1 MSDDSEPIRLPQRDP
16 KAETMTT
23 ETAPTEEE
31 SAAIRRWAEALRDAE
46 KTISQAHTL
55 LDSIRG
61 SVLREIKLD
70 SPARPG
76 HVDIRLVDL
85 ICEIAKHRGEA
96 ERAKEAIEAIEVP
109 R

>member
-1 MSDDSEPIRLPQRDP
+1 
-16 KAETMTT
+16 MTAT
-23 ETAPTEEE
+23 ETTPTKEE

-46 KTISQAHTL
+46 KAISKAHTS
-55 LDSIRG
+55 LDTVRG

-76 HVDIRLVDL
+76 HVDIRLVNL
-85 ICEIAKHRGEA
+85 ILEIAKHRGEA